1 MKKRHITI
9 LLISILTL
17 AAAGGMFYYLHQN
30 TETRPP
36 QNQQE
41 ARTKKHKNKQGKAQK
56 KKKKQAQP
64 KEAPEASGSEG
75 RVSPTPPEK
84 ASAPEETPPTH
95 GELSQEEKD
104 NRLYDAANQG
114 NVDLVLHYL
123 RAGAN
128 PNKRHPKWQD
138 YPIYTAAQKGFTD
151 CLRILLNTGANPDIG
166 IDSSPHFCTAIF
178 HAAQNGHVDCIDLL
192 FKAGATINVE
202 KGGRTPLHMAA
213 RNGHTQCVAL
223 LIRAGARLDAAPN
236 RTTALYEATKNGH
249 IECAKMLLA
258 AGANPTVGSPN
269 AISLGRDIPGLRE
282 AMLKAETECNIQ
294 SIAKG
299 LSQQEKNDRLAKA
312 VIDGN
317 AILVRRY
324 LAAGA
329 DVKAV
334 LNAQTRF
341 NESYPEN
348 AEAIFKMLM
357 EADGGASADYF
368 NLEHPN
374 TRLFLAAGQGDTELV
389 KKLMKE
395 GADIHATNSMNQW
408 TPLHHAAIRGHEDC
422 LMLLLKAGAK
432 VNQPDRFGRTP
443 LYWAAFNSHTEC
455 VKMLLKAKADAKSA
469 DSDNRTALYWAAE
482 RGNADC
488 VKMLIKAGA
497 DVEQCYTKGR
507 LRRIEGKDE
516 EFHEQYSPLYWTA
529 LWGHADCMKLLID
542 AGADVNKDTDRRPA
556 LHLAAQGGHADCVKL
571 LLEAG
576 ADVNKVAKLDEHTP
590 LYYAAWEGHE
600 ECVRLLLNAPGIDVN
615 KDKATL
621 NDAIRNG
628 HTACVRLL
636 LSAPGINLNQSL
648 REHNPLR
655 IAFERGDLECA
666 KLLLNARGLDMNR
679 AVNDAI
685 ERGIWPWARYYDES
699 QRTKIFELLIAHPS
713 ADINRTGALVAA
725 ATIGH
730 EGYVKMCLDKPGTDV
745 NIKNKNGEFPLLI
758 AANKNKVGCLQ
769 MLLDAPGIDVNA
781 GTGQWTA
788 LHGAVDNNSIV
799 CVELLLNAKGID
811 VNAESST
818 GDTALHRVVSKDY
831 SKRWEGWG
839 RKNHRT
845 AISQWGQA
853 ACLRL
858 LLNAQGIDVNKVNK
872 KGQTALW
879 LAVFNN
885 NVECVRLLLN
895 APGININQPDATGK
909 SPLDLA
915 SEKNHDE
922 CLKLLREAA
931 KH

>member
-1 MKKRHITI
+1 M
-9 LLISILTL
+9 
-17 AAAGGMFYYLHQN
+17 
-30 TETRPP
+30 
-36 QNQQE
+36 
-41 ARTKKHKNKQGKAQK
+41 
-56 KKKKQAQP
+56 
-64 KEAPEASGSEG
+64 
-75 RVSPTPPEK
+75 
-84 ASAPEETPPTH
+84 
-95 GELSQEEKD
+95 
-104 NRLYDAANQG
+104 
-114 NVDLVLHYL
+114 
-123 RAGAN
+123 
-128 PNKRHPKWQD
+128 
-138 YPIYTAAQKGFTD
+138 
-151 CLRILLNTGANPDIG
+151 
-166 IDSSPHFCTAIF
+166 
-178 HAAQNGHVDCIDLL
+178 
-192 FKAGATINVE
+192 
-202 KGGRTPLHMAA
+202 
-213 RNGHTQCVAL
+213 AL
-223 LIRAGARLDAAPN
+223 LIRAGAKLDVPKGC
-236 RTTALYEATKNGH
+236 RTTALYEATRKGH

-258 AGANPTVGSPN
+258 AGANPTDGNPN

-282 AMLKAETECNIQ
+282 AMRKAETECNIQ
-294 SIAKG
+294 ALDKG

-312 VIDGN
+312 VNNGN

-341 NESYPEN
+341 DERDPEN

-455 VKMLLKAKADAKSA
+455 VKMLLKAKADAKMA

-507 LRRIEGKDE
+507 LRHIEGKDE

-615 KDKATL
+615 KDKLTL
-621 NDAIRNG
+621 YYAVAHG
-628 HTACVRLL
+628 HTECVRLL
-636 LSAPGINLNQSL
+636 LAAPGFNANLYP
-648 REHNPLR
+648 RGYNPLLR
-655 IAFERGDLECA
+655 AFIAGHLECA
-666 KLLLNARGLDMNR
+666 KLLMTAPGLDMNK
-679 AVNDAI
+679 AVNEALEI
-685 ERGIWPWARYYDES
+685 GINRHGDLHRHLDES
-699 QRTKIFELLIAHPS
+699 QRRQIFELLIAHPS
-713 ADINRTGALVAA
+713 ANINRTGALILAA
-725 ATIGH
+725 EAGH
-730 EGYVKMCLDKPGTDV
+730 EVFLKMCLDKPGTDV

-781 GTGQWTA
+781 GAGQWTA

-831 SKRWEGWG
+831 SKIWEGWAG
-839 RKNHRT
+839 KNHRT

-858 LLNAQGIDVNKVNK
+858 LLNAQGIDVNKVNN

-895 APGININQPDATGK
+895 APGININQPDAAGK

-915 SEKNHDE
+915 TEKKHDE
-922 CLKLLREAA
+922 CMKLLREAA

>member
-1 MKKRHITI
+1 MKKRHIS
-9 LLISILTL
+9 LLLVSILTL
-17 AAAGGMFYYLHQN
+17 AAAGGMFYYLHQT
-30 TETRPP
+30 TEARPP
-36 QNQQE
+36 QNHRE
-41 ARTKKHKNKQGKAQK
+41 AREKRPKNKQGKGQT
-56 KKKKQAQP
+56 KKKKQPAAEN
-64 KEAPEASGSEG
+64 KASGSKG
-75 RVSPTPPEK
+75 SVAPTPPEK
-84 ASAPEETPPTH
+84 ASAPEEAPTIPS
-95 GELSQEEKD
+95 ELSQEEKD
-104 NRLYDAANQG
+104 NRLYDAARKG
-114 NVDLVLHYL
+114 NASLVRQYL
-123 RAGAN
+123 AAGAN
-128 PNKRHPKWQD
+128 PNRWLPRWAA
-138 YPIYTAAQKGFTD
+138 YPIFGAVENGHTD
-151 CLRILLNTGANPDIG
+151 CLRILLDSGAAPDIG
-166 IDSSPHFCTAIF
+166 IDRNPIFLTAIF
-178 HAAQNGHVDCIDLL
+178 RAARNGHADCLEVLI
-192 FKAGATINVE
+192 KAGAGINVV
-202 KGGRTPLHMAA
+202 KGDITPLHLAA
-213 RNGHTQCVAL
+213 ENGHTQCVAL
-223 LIRAGARLDAAPN
+223 LIRAGAKLDVPKGC
-236 RTTALYEATKNGH
+236 RTTALYEATRKGH

-258 AGANPTVGSPN
+258 AGANPTDGNPN

-282 AMLKAETECNIQ
+282 AMRKAETECNIQ
-294 SIAKG
+294 ALDKG
-299 LSQQEKNDRLAKA
+299 LSQQEKNDRLAQA
-312 VIDGN
+312 VNNGN

-324 LAAGA
+324 LADGA

-341 NESYPEN
+341 DERDPEN

-497 DVEQCYTKGR
+497 DIEQCGTKGR
-507 LRRIEGKDE
+507 PRYINGEDLRE
-516 EFHEQYSPLYWTA
+516 HYSPLYWTA
-529 LWGHADCMKLLID
+529 LWGHADCMKLLIE
-542 AGADVNKDTDRRPA
+542 AGADVNKDTNSRPA
-556 LHLAAQGGHADCVKL
+556 LHLAAQGGYADCVKL

-576 ADVNKVAKLDEHTP
+576 ADVNKVAKFDEHTP

-621 NDAIRNG
+621 SDAIRNG

-655 IAFERGDLECA
+655 MAFGRGDLECA

-685 ERGIWPWARYYDES
+685 EQGIWPWARYYDES

-745 NIKNKNGEFPLLI
+745 NIKNKNGEFPLL
-758 AANKNKVGCLQ
+758 AAAYNNKVGCLSL
-769 MLLDAPGIDVNA
+769 LLDAPGIDVNA
-781 GTGQWTA
+781 GAGQWTA
-788 LHGAVDNNSIV
+788 LHGAVANNSIV

-811 VNAESST
+811 VNAASST
-818 GDTALHRVVSKDY
+818 GDTALHQAVAKDY
-831 SKRWEGWG
+831 SKMFEGYARQG
-839 RKNHRT
+839 DRRYINK
-845 AISQWGQA
+845 WGQA
-853 ACLRL
+853 TCVRL

-895 APGININQPDATGK
+895 APGININQPDAAGK

-915 SEKNHDE
+915 SEKKHDE

>member
-9 LLISILTL
+9 LLVSILTL
-17 AAAGGMFYYLHQN
+17 AAAGGVFYYLHQN
-30 TETRPP
+30 TEARPP
-36 QNQQE
+36 QNHRE
-41 ARTKKHKNKQGKAQK
+41 AREKRPKNKLGKGQT
-56 KKKKQAQP
+56 KKKKQPAAEN
-64 KEAPEASGSEG
+64 KASGSKG
-75 RVSPTPPEK
+75 SVAPTPPEK
-84 ASAPEETPPTH
+84 VSAPEEAPTIPS
-95 GELSQEEKD
+95 ELSQEEKD

-114 NVDLVLHYL
+114 NVDLVRQYL
-123 RAGAN
+123 AAGAN
-128 PNKRHPKWQD
+128 PNRRLPRPVA
-138 YPIYTAAQKGFTD
+138 YPIIGAAENGHTD
-151 CLRILLNTGANPDIG
+151 CLQILLDSGADPDIDIDANPI
-166 IDSSPHFCTAIF
+166 FLTAIF
-178 HAAQNGHVDCIDLL
+178 
-192 FKAGATINVE
+192 
-202 KGGRTPLHMAA
+202 RAA
-213 RNGHTQCVAL
+213 RNGHADCLEALIKAGADINVVKQVTTPLHLAAENGHTECVAL

-236 RTTALYEATKNGH
+236 RTTALYEATRKGH
-249 IECAKMLLA
+249 IECAKMLLD
-258 AGANPTVGSPN
+258 AGANPTLGSPN
-269 AISLGRDIPGLRE
+269 AMSRGLRIPELRE
-282 AMLKAETECNIQ
+282 AMIKAEAACNTQ
-294 SIAKG
+294 AIAAG

-312 VIDGN
+312 VFDGN

-334 LNAQTRF
+334 LNAHTRF
-341 NESYPEN
+341 DEDLPEDC
-348 AEAIFKMLM
+348 EAIYKMLM
-357 EADGGASADYF
+357 EADGGASAEYF
-368 NLEHPN
+368 DLEHPN

-408 TPLHHAAIRGHEDC
+408 TALHHAAIRGRADC
-422 LMLLLKAGAK
+422 LTLLLKAGAK

-507 LRRIEGKDE
+507 LRFIESTDE

-576 ADVNKVAKLDEHTP
+576 ADVNKVALLDEHTP
-590 LYYAAWEGHE
+590 LFYAASEGHE
-600 ECVRLLLNAPGIDVN
+600 ECVRLLLKAPGIDVN
-615 KDKATL
+615 KDKRTL
-621 NDAIRNG
+621 SRAIMHG
-628 HTACVRLL
+628 HTECVRLL
-636 LSAPGINLNQSL
+636 LAAPGLNLNQYP
-648 REHNPLR
+648 RGHNPLLL
-655 IAFERGDLECA
+655 AFAYGRLECA
-666 KLLLNARGLDMNR
+666 KLLMNAPGLDMDK

-685 ERGIWPWARYYDES
+685 EIGIFQQSHLDES
-699 QRTKIFELLIAHPS
+699 QKRQIFELLLAHPS
-713 ADINRTGALVAA
+713 ADINRTGALIAA
-725 ATIGH
+725 AETGH
-730 EGYVKMCLDKPGTDV
+730 EVFLKMCLDKPGTDV
-745 NIKNKNGEFPLLI
+745 NLKNKNGIFPLL
-758 AANKNKVGCLQ
+758 AAARKDKVGCLQ
-769 MLLDAPGIDVNA
+769 MLLDAPGIEVNA

-788 LHGAVDNNSIV
+788 LHGAVANNCIV

-818 GDTALHRVVSKDY
+818 GDTALHQAVSKDY
-831 SKRWEGWG
+831 SKMQYEYSRQQ
-839 RKNHRT
+839 RI

-853 ACLRL
+853 TCMRL
-858 LLNAQGIDVNKVNK
+858 LLNAQGIDVNKVNN

-915 SEKNHDE
+915 SEKKHDE